1 MAKKKIL
8 NEYMIDDRL
17 VQADECTYQE
27 FKTRYNI
34 TSDEYN
40 DLDRGYAVTFTI
52 YDDHPTFIRDY
63 IFKEIAIRTSE
74 YGE

>member
-40 DLDRGYAVTFTI
+40 DLDRGYAVTLTI
-52 YDDHPTFIRDY
+52 YDDHPTFILDF
-63 IFKEIAIRTSE
+63 IFEEIADKTSE